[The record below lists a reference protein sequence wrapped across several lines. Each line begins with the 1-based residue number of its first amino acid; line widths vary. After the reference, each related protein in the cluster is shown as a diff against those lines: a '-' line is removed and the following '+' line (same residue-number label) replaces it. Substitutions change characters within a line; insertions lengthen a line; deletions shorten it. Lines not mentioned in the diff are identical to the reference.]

1 MEIVIRNA
9 VDKGFHA
16 CHDDHDLN
24 QIIRLME
31 LQRFAL
37 LLGLDIGDA
46 FGKALACAHFEIN
59 FDGTFTETDAW
70 TGGDGRTFS
79 LGATW
84 EMATQRLPVDIS
96 GSGTAPLTWRQFAF
110 HSVDTLPGSSCTL
123 TTTTDGTTTKNTT
136 VSAQLEMD
144 LGPRETPPPGQ
155 PVPQPRASYLRLQPS
170 PGGFDLESYHRQNS
184 GCSSNGS
191 DSTGFSWIT
200 ELGDFHSG
208 LR

>member
-46 FGKALACAHFEIN
+46 FGKALACAHFEID

-136 VSAQLEMD
+136 VSAQLEID

-155 PVPQPRASYLRLQPS
+155 PRTAAARRLPAAPAITGRLRPRELPPPEQRLQQQRL
-170 PGGFDLESYHRQNS
+170 GLHRLQL
-184 GCSSNGS
+184 
-191 DSTGFSWIT
+191 DHRARR
-200 ELGDFHSG
+200 LPQ
-208 LR
+208 RAR